1 MSKIG
6 ILNGAGWRLQ
16 ATTGQPVQRTQ
27 KRR

>member
-1 MSKIG
+1 MSKNG

-16 ATTGQPVQRTQ
+16 AATGQPVQRTQ